1 MDITTLATVPA
12 MLAIVELL
20 KRLGLPAKSAMPV
33 TVVLS
38 VALGL
43 AQTFLGGDPVYQ
55 AAAKYLLMGLGAC
68 GLYDAAKIASPTVEQ
83 KNTLDTT
90 VPRRAEAP
98 EVTA

>member
-20 KRLGLPAKSAMPV
+20 KRLGLPAKAAMPV

-68 GLYDAAKIASPTVEQ
+68 GLYDAAKLAAPKVEQ
-83 KNTLDTT
+83 TSTIEGT

>member
-20 KRLGLPAKSAMPV
+20 KRCGLPAKAAMPV

-43 AQTFLGGDPVYQ
+43 SQTFLGGDPVYQ
-55 AAAKYLLMGLGAC
+55 AATKYLLMGLGAC
-68 GLYDAAKIASPTVEQ
+68 GLYDAAKIAAPTVEQ
-83 KNTLDTT
+83 KNELNTT